1 MDGDVLMAERIP
13 EEIINEIRQ
22 SVDIVDIISEY
33 VQLKK
38 QGRNYFGIC
47 PFHSENTPSFSVSPE
62 KQIFHCFGCHA
73 GGNVFSFLMDIEG
86 ISFQEAA
93 IRLAEKANIPLE
105 LKTTSSQM
113 RLPTETEKMMR
124 AHELLRQFYHHILV
138 NTNKGQEALEY
149 LQKRNFTREI
159 IDYFQIGYC
168 LDEWDTSLKFLKA
181 KGFDEDILEKAGLI
195 IRGEKNNTY
204 FDRFRGRIIFPIS
217 DYKGNTVAFSG
228 RVLGNGQ
235 PKYLNSPE
243 TPIFQKSQTL
253 FNFHNARVAI
263 RKKQS
268 VVLFEGFADCIA
280 AFSAGIENGIGTM
293 GTALTEEHIHL
304 IKRNTDQV
312 ILCFDADMAGQ
323 NATLKA
329 GEMLSNAGCVVRVAI
344 IPDGKDP
351 DEYIIK
357 NGAELFKNVVIGGS
371 IPFMSFKMRFFR
383 IGKNLD
389 NEGDRLAYIEKVLE
403 EISKLDNAV
412 ERDIYLRQ
420 LAEEFSLSLDALKQQ
435 QRKIFYSIRRE
446 TTKDNAVKQQKL
458 SLIKQDKKLP
468 PAYYN
473 AERLLIAHMLRNASF
488 AMKVQD
494 TLKQV
499 PFHIDEHQA
508 IVTYLY
514 AFYEDGNA
522 PDLSNFL
529 NFIQDQH
536 LKNIVAEIGMMTISE
551 EISDKEFKDYIKQIS
566 NYHYKLKI
574 EKKIEEGKK
583 AEREKDF
590 IKAAEIL
597 KEIIALKK
605 SL

>member
-1 MDGDVLMAERIP
+1 
-13 EEIINEIRQ
+13 
-22 SVDIVDIISEY
+22 
-33 VQLKK
+33 
-38 QGRNYFGIC
+38 
-47 PFHSENTPSFSVSPE
+47 
-62 KQIFHCFGCHA
+62 
-73 GGNVFSFLMDIEG
+73 
-86 ISFQEAA
+86 
-93 IRLAEKANIPLE
+93 
-105 LKTTSSQM
+105 
-113 RLPTETEKMMR
+113 
-124 AHELLRQFYHHILV
+124 
-138 NTNKGQEALEY
+138 
-149 LQKRNFTREI
+149 
-159 IDYFQIGYC
+159 
-168 LDEWDTSLKFLKA
+168 
-181 KGFDEDILEKAGLI
+181 
-195 IRGEKNNTY
+195 
-204 FDRFRGRIIFPIS
+204 
-217 DYKGNTVAFSG
+217 
-228 RVLGNGQ
+228 
-235 PKYLNSPE
+235 
-243 TPIFQKSQTL
+243 
-253 FNFHNARVAI
+253 
-263 RKKQS
+263 
-268 VVLFEGFADCIA
+268 
-280 AFSAGIENGIGTM
+280 
-293 GTALTEEHIHL
+293 
-304 IKRNTDQV
+304 
-312 ILCFDADMAGQ
+312 MAGQ

-494 TLKQV
+494 ALKQV